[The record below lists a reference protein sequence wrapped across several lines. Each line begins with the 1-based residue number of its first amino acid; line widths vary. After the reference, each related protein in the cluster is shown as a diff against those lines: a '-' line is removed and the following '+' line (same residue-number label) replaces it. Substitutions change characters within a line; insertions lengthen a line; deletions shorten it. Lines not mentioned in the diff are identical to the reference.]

1 MSQLCAGKSQ
11 IPSWKRIE
19 GAVISSVADS
29 DINCTITF
37 STKSAQQHFVLRFEE
52 LKLGCDDHLKIFD
65 SDLNFGQQSIKD
77 FSCRDNLASA
87 PIMKTASS
95 FLTIHFST
103 DSKTKLGDGFRLVV
117 TAVLDV
123 PRWDCPPDHTLCR
136 NHLCISGSLFCD
148 DVNHCIDNSDEA
160 SCSSK
165 SGIAGSSSNSIFN
178 GDLTLSNALGLL
190 VVLVLVIFT
199 CVIIFISAV
208 YCRRESHYAQY
219 QHHLQRA
226 IGVPLQSSSS
236 LMFSNHQPQYHYFQP
251 ANLSPYITP
260 QHHAA
265 ISGTLPR
272 GYSTLPLNLVRQ
284 QTIQNPNQT
293 VVTKANN
300 IIAGSG
306 GNSEYLMMAGLTG
319 PPTAAMQAAPTMQT
333 NLYLPT
339 SQSILATGIRYPTT
353 QERR

>member
-1 MSQLCAGKSQ
+1 M
-11 IPSWKRIE
+11 
-19 GAVISSVADS
+19 ADS
-29 DINCTITF
+29 DINCTVTF
-37 STKSAQQHFVLRFEE
+37 RTKSAQQHFVIRFEE
-52 LKLGCDDHLKIFD
+52 LKLGCDDHLKMFD
-65 SDLNFGQQSIKD
+65 SDLDYGQQSIKD
-77 FSCRDNLASA
+77 FSCRDSLASA
-87 PIMKTASS
+87 PLIKTTGS
-95 FLTIHFST
+95 FLTLHYST
-103 DSKTKLGDGFRLVV
+103 DSKAKLGDGFRLVA

-123 PRWDCPPDHTLCR
+123 PRWDCPPDYTLCR

-160 SCSSK
+160 SCSSRN
-165 SGIAGSSSNSIFN
+165 GIGGNTNGSIFS

-236 LMFSNHQPQYHYFQP
+236 LMFANHQPQYHYFQP
-251 ANLSPYITP
+251 TNLSPYITP

-265 ISGTLPR
+265 IAGTLPR

-284 QTIQNPNQT
+284 QTTTGPGQVNQT
-293 VVTKANN
+293 QPIVTKANN
-300 IIAGSG
+300 IVA
-306 GNSEYLMMAGLTG
+306 NNTEYLMMAGLAG

-339 SQSILATGIRYPTT
+339 SQSILATGIRYPSP